1 MQMSVQLKAAED
13 DNKSLQ
19 QALKSEIELR
29 MQLEGTSVVYFC
41 ICVKCLW
48 KIWKIWISLQIWFI
62 VIYNNKEK
70 NALFLFFWCLGG
82 VVLRALDLRLLVEG
96 STPSH
101 DTFWLFLR

>member
-1 MQMSVQLKAAED
+1 MHFGLTVNFVDLLDVALTCVIDLYCMQMSVQLKAAED

-48 KIWKIWISLQIWFI
+48 KI
-62 VIYNNKEK
+62 
-70 NALFLFFWCLGG
+70 
-82 VVLRALDLRLLVEG
+82 
-96 STPSH
+96 
-101 DTFWLFLR
+101 